1 MSRII
6 IPRTKLNKESL
17 TTKLTLIIV
26 GLTAGSALLVPAT
39 YASFHP
45 VTSGEIADETI
56 RSVDIRNGEVTT
68 GDIGTGAVRSGDIL
82 DDQVY
87 SVDIRNSQVASVD
100 IANGQVASVDI
111 QDNGITSADLGNVV
125 TIVKG
130 SAFGI
135 SPGASNSGQ
144 ADCPS
149 GKILTGGGFFVTGFG
164 SHLVHVTQSYPQDSN
179 TWSVGGFNSG
189 TQPSDLTPYA
199 LCV

>member
-1 MSRII
+1 MLKRITNI
-6 IPRTKLNKESL
+6 TNKESL

-87 SVDIRNSQVASVD
+87 SVDIRNSQIASVD
-100 IANGQVASVDI
+100 IANGQVAAVDI
-111 QDNGITSADLGNVV
+111 QNGAIQPNIQQKSAQE
-125 TIVKG
+125 TIERNTDED
-130 SAFGI
+130 I
-135 SPGASNSGQ
+135 SL
-144 ADCPS
+144 DCPA
-149 GKILTGGGFFVTGFG
+149 GTILTGGGYTVSNT
-164 SHLVHVTQSYPQDSN
+164 LVDVYRNLPVDSN
-179 TWSVGGFNSG
+179 TWEVSG
-189 TQPSDLTPYA
+189 ANTSPSLDFFLNAYVVCIGPMG
-199 LCV
+199 